1 MDRNDELGIMGCE
14 ISFVTSILPAE
25 QSVTIIKET
34 LISAYL
40 LGRKD
45 EGVPEQFRNLINGI
59 KGE

>member
-1 MDRNDELGIMGCE
+1 MGIMGCE